1 MGKLVV
7 FGVPKINSEELV
19 VIEGEDME
27 FENLEDVGIGL
38 YNQVLKDGKM
48 QEDSLWEVLL

>member
-1 MGKLVV
+1 MISKLVV

-48 QEDSLWEVLL
+48 

>member
-48 QEDSLWEVLL
+48 